1 MAQTIYRK
9 PVPPPAVK
17 IDVQDVLSRVRK
29 YERSF
34 RSRWVLMIVLG
45 MIALWIGPLLAA
57 TILWVLQFHVGGIP
71 DSWGYLFAWSIGL
84 IPLLFLMEWMTR
96 GAFMDDA
103 VDGIG
108 GTDNMSASFSHR
120 QMATLAL
127 LTEISLWGPRII
139 LTALRR
145 LSGASRLG
153 RDPQPAAAAV
163 LAVLLR
169 REDGT
174 PSATVL
180 TQSGLAADPFGDALA
195 YLTYH
200 EWIDI
205 SKDGLQLWIL
215 TAARKRLV

>member
-9 PVPPPAVK
+9 PVPPPPVK
-17 IDVQDVLSRVRK
+17 INVDHVLSCVRK
-29 YERSF
+29 HERSF

-45 MIALWIGPLLAA
+45 MIALWIGPFLAA

-103 VDGIG
+103 VDGMG

-139 LTALRR
+139 ITALRR
-145 LSGASRLG
+145 LSGAARLG
-153 RDPQPAAAAV
+153 LNPHPAAA
-163 LAVLLR
+163 
-169 REDGT
+169 
-174 PSATVL
+174 
-180 TQSGLAADPFGDALA
+180 
-195 YLTYH
+195 
-200 EWIDI
+200 
-205 SKDGLQLWIL
+205 
-215 TAARKRLV
+215 TAPIT